1 MSSIIVLLFVIII
14 LFTIFYMFYLLYI
27 EIKLC
32 IAEFHEF
39 TIKPIIN
46 NTIINFIIKRII
58 KPIIYA
64 PGIKIITNLIFY
76 IFYPIISIMQN
87 SKQII
92 DNERNKIQKKEYKKQ
107 QKEEKQNLKK
117 LKKNQQEL
125 KIRQELMLQEQRKLE
140 AKEKKIMQ
148 KLRIE
153 YLKKCVFIDPQIK
166 IYLDELIGNIAP
178 YERDNIKNYL
188 IPYLTSRG
196 NIVLVSKAEISKNK
210 IKENAIINNGP
221 FGLAV
226 CKKIN

>member
-1 MSSIIVLLFVIII
+1 MIVVLFVIIV

-27 EIKLC
+27 KIKLC

-46 NTIINFIIKRII
+46 NKIIKFIIRVIKLII
-58 KPIIYA
+58 FA

-76 IFYPIISIMQN
+76 IFYPIISIIQN

-92 DNERNKIQKKEYKKQ
+92 DKKMDEIQKKEYKKQ
-107 QKEEKQNLKK
+107 QKENLKK
-117 LKKNQQEL
+117 Y
-125 KIRQELMLQEQRKLE
+125 
-140 AKEKKIMQ
+140 KKIARKHKLMVKQQRELEVREQKFIQ

-153 YLKKCVFIDPQIK
+153 YLKKCVVIDPQIK
-166 IYLDELIGNIAP
+166 FYLDKLIENITP

-188 IPYLTSRG
+188 IPYLISCG
-196 NIVLVSKAEISKNK
+196 NVVLVSQDEISKNK
-210 IKENAIINNGP
+210 IKENTIINNGP